1 MISADGPND
10 APVERAESDDYDLLT
25 FGEVATRLSE
35 LLAAEKA
42 ELARLRRAKRL
53 DPARVRGLEERIAQ
67 LASSSAR
74 YGDLARTND
83 VFTRRF
89 GSKPF
94 PASPEAHGSLWRG
107 PG

>member
-1 MISADGPND
+1 VISADGPND
-10 APVERAESDDYDLLT
+10 TLVERPESDDYDLLT
-25 FGEVATRLSE
+25 FGEVAARLSE
-35 LLAAEKA
+35 LLAAERA
-42 ELARLRRAKRL
+42 ELAQLRRTRRP

-67 LASSSAR
+67 LASSNTR

-94 PASPEAHGSLWRG
+94 AASPEAHGSL
-107 PG
+107 